1 MLNRFNR
8 EWLAEMFNRNYPDE
22 LPQPYL
28 YPTAEGGARA
38 EWSLDG
44 WEISLEIGS
53 DRHQAQWHALHM
65 CNEQEQEKT
74 LDLNESADWQWLVAE
89 ITRRISFDG
98 HLTEGGA

>member
-1 MLNRFNR
+1 
-8 EWLAEMFNRNYPDE
+8 MFESQFLVETFQRHYPDE
-22 LPQPYL
+22 LPQPYF